1 MADAR
6 RRPIAPVRKLVAAV
20 LGTFAVFVMLFG
32 AGMQSW
38 AIVAVG
44 LAVLVLA
51 ISMVLVNTI
60 RGGARAWVAGT
71 AHVMTA
77 TEPPASSTYGRC
89 ELQIVIDAPGLPAA
103 SIKVR
108 ESRVPVAKWPLPGVT
123 LPIMV
128 AVDDLRHVRILWDE
142 ALTHAEAAATME
154 PEGGYLPETDD
165 ILFEEDEPP
174 WSRRGPDDPVA
185 ADLPDDMDGGI
196 RDEPV
201 VVHQS
206 TPGGPIV
213 LEGTVIEQ
221 PSNGESRSVPL
232 PRRARSKHDKGNGN
246 GAATAVADPAEV
258 DDPLEPE
265 PEQRL
270 PEPEAVDDEDLADL
284 ITPYPSAHPG
294 PSGSIHGVGVTVL
307 VTDLARSI
315 EFYRDML
322 GFYEIDGGDG
332 NAVLASGDTRLVL
345 RAINDLSPAGPR
357 TVHLNL
363 EVGDITA
370 THDELKSKG
379 VKFTY
384 GPRAVN
390 KGARL
395 ELWAAAFKDPD
406 GHGIAITQWR
416 NRAEEADREA
426 ADRETA
432 EPEAAE
438 PETTDRETTGREA
451 TDRQAAD
458 DGA

>member
-1 MADAR
+1 VADAR

-20 LGTFAVFVMLFG
+20 LGTFAAFVMLFG

-51 ISMVLVNTI
+51 ISLLVVNSI

-77 TEPPASSTYGRC
+77 SEPPASSTYGRC

-108 ESRVPVAKWPLPGVT
+108 ESRVPVAKWPIPGVQ

-128 AVDDLRHVRILWDE
+128 AVDDLRHVRILWDD
-142 ALTHAEAAATME
+142 ALTHTEAAATME
-154 PEGGYLPETDD
+154 AEPGYLPESDD
-165 ILFEEDEPP
+165 ILFDDDEPP
-174 WSRRGPDDPVA
+174 WSRRDPDEPVT
-185 ADLPDDMDGGI
+185 ADLTDDLGGGI
-196 RDEPV
+196 RDEPPV
-201 VVHQS
+201 VVRQ
-206 TPGGPIV
+206 TPGGPTV
-213 LEGTVIEQ
+213 LEGTIVE
-221 PSNGESRSVPL
+221 PSNTDPRTVPL
-232 PRRARSKHDKGNGN
+232 PRRARPKRGDKESGGGSN
-246 GAATAVADPAEV
+246 GAATAVADPAPV
-258 DDPLEPE
+258 DEPVEPE
-265 PEQRL
+265 PVD
-270 PEPEAVDDEDLADL
+270 PEPAEQDDLDDLDDL
-284 ITPYPSAHPG
+284 ITAYPSAHPG

-307 VTDLARSI
+307 VTDLARSV

-322 GFYEIDGGDG
+322 GFYEIDGGEG

-345 RAINDLSPAGPR
+345 RVINDVSPAGPR

-370 THDELKSKG
+370 THEELKAKG

-384 GPRAVN
+384 GPRPVN
-390 KGARL
+390 KGAKL

-416 NRAEEADREA
+416 SRAD
-426 ADRETA
+426 T
-432 EPEAAE
+432 
-438 PETTDRETTGREA
+438 
-451 TDRQAAD
+451 AD
-458 DGA
+458 DQAVADGA

>member
-6 RRPIAPVRKLVAAV
+6 RRPVAPVRKLVAAV
-20 LGTFAVFVMLFG
+20 LGTIAVFVMLFG

-142 ALTHAEAAATME
+142 ALTHAEAAAVME
-154 PEGGYLPETDD
+154 PERDYGAETDD
-165 ILFEEDEPP
+165 LLFEEDEPP
-174 WSRRGPDDPVA
+174 WSRRGPDEPVTT
-185 ADLPDDMDGGI
+185 DLVDDLDDLDDLDDGI
-196 RDEPV
+196 REEPV
-201 VVHQS
+201 VVHQP
-206 TPGGPIV
+206 TPGGPFV
-213 LEGTVIEQ
+213 VEGTVVE
-221 PSNGESRSVPL
+221 PHTSGESRTVPL
-232 PRRARSKHDKGNGN
+232 PRRAQRDGNGNGN
-246 GAATAVADPAEV
+246 GAATAVVDPAPSTADL
-258 DDPLEPE
+258 DDPMEPDPLDLPLDE
-265 PEQRL
+265 PTAG
-270 PEPEAVDDEDLADL
+270 PVADDDQFADL
-284 ITPYPSAHPG
+284 LSTYPSANPG
-294 PSGSIHGVGVTVL
+294 RGGSIHNVGVTVL

-332 NAVLASGDTRLVL
+332 NAVLASGETRLVL

-370 THDELKSKG
+370 THEELKAKG

-384 GPRAVN
+384 APRPVN
-390 KGARL
+390 KGAKL

-416 NRAEEADREA
+416 NREEEA
-426 ADRETA
+426 TA
-432 EPEAAE
+432 
-438 PETTDRETTGREA
+438 
-451 TDRQAAD
+451 RQAVD

>member
-1 MADAR
+1 VADAR

-20 LGTFAVFVMLFG
+20 LGTIAVFVMLFG

-60 RGGARAWVAGT
+60 RGGARAWVSGT

-77 TEPPASSTYGRC
+77 TEPPASATYGRC

-154 PEGGYLPETDD
+154 PEYHYVPESDD

-174 WSRRGPDDPVA
+174 WSRRGPDEPVT
-185 ADLPDDMDGGI
+185 ADLTDDLGGGI

-201 VVHQS
+201 VMHQP

-213 LEGTVIEQ
+213 LEGTVVEP
-221 PSNGESRSVPL
+221 PSSGEPRSVPL
-232 PRRARSKHDKGNGN
+232 PRRARAKRDKGDGN
-246 GAATAVADPAEV
+246 GPATAVADPASSGPAV
-258 DDPLEPE
+258 ADDPVESDPID
-265 PEQRL
+265 L
-270 PEPEAVDDEDLADL
+270 PLDDESGIPPAADDDFADL
-284 ITPYPSAHPG
+284 IAAYPSAHPG

-307 VTDLARSI
+307 VTDLARSV

-345 RAINDLSPAGPR
+345 RAISDLSPAGPR

-370 THDELKSKG
+370 THDELKAKG

-384 GPRAVN
+384 GPRPVN
-390 KGARL
+390 KGAKL

-416 NRAEEADREA
+416 SRPEE
-426 ADRETA
+426 
-432 EPEAAE
+432 
-438 PETTDRETTGREA
+438 
-451 TDRQAAD
+451 TDRQPVDRQAMD

>member
-142 ALTHAEAAATME
+142 ALTHTEAAATME
-154 PEGGYLPETDD
+154 PEREYTAESDD

-174 WSRRGPDDPVA
+174 WSRRGPDEPVT
-185 ADLPDDMDGGI
+185 ADLTDDLGGGI

-201 VVHQS
+201 VVHQA

-213 LEGTVIEQ
+213 LEGTVVEQ
-221 PSNGESRSVPL
+221 PSTSEPRSVPL
-232 PRRARSKHDKGNGN
+232 PRRARAKRDNGNGN
-246 GAATAVADPAEV
+246 GAATAVAEPTASGPAV
-258 DDPLEPE
+258 DDPSEPD
-265 PEQRL
+265 PLDL
-270 PEPEAVDDEDLADL
+270 PLDDESGIPPTAQDDDDLADL
-284 ITPYPSAHPG
+284 ITAYPSAHPG

-345 RAINDLSPAGPR
+345 RVINDLSPAGPR

-370 THDELKSKG
+370 THEELKSKG

-384 GPRAVN
+384 GPRPVN
-390 KGARL
+390 KGAKL

-416 NRAEEADREA
+416 NRAEES
-426 ADRETA
+426 
-432 EPEAAE
+432 
-438 PETTDRETTGREA
+438 
-451 TDRQAAD
+451 DRQAMD

>member
-142 ALTHAEAAATME
+142 ALTHTEAAARLE
-154 PEGGYLPETDD
+154 PEQDYLPESDD

-174 WSRRGPDDPVA
+174 WSRRGPDEPVT
-185 ADLPDDMDGGI
+185 ADLTDDLGGGI

-201 VVHQS
+201 VVHQP

-213 LEGTVIEQ
+213 LEGIVVEP
-221 PSNGESRSVPL
+221 PSGGEARSVPL
-232 PRRARSKHDKGNGN
+232 PRRARSNQDKGNGN
-246 GAATAVADPAEV
+246 GAAATAVADPASAPESSEPLDPTPAE
-258 DDPLEPE
+258 DD
-265 PEQRL
+265 
-270 PEPEAVDDEDLADL
+270 VFDDF
-284 ITPYPSAHPG
+284 TPYPSAHPG

-345 RAINDLSPAGPR
+345 RAITDLSPAGPR

-370 THDELKSKG
+370 THEELKAKG

-384 GPRAVN
+384 GPRPVN
-390 KGARL
+390 KGAKL

-416 NRAEEADREA
+416 NRAEEADE
-426 ADRETA
+426 
-432 EPEAAE
+432 
-438 PETTDRETTGREA
+438 
-451 TDRQAAD
+451 QAVD

>member
-1 MADAR
+1 VADAR

-77 TEPPASSTYGRC
+77 SEPPASSTYGRC
-89 ELQIVIDAPGLPAA
+89 ELQIIIDAPGLPAA

-128 AVDDLRHVRILWDE
+128 AVDDLRHVRILWDD
-142 ALTHAEAAATME
+142 ALTHTEAAASMAPE
-154 PEGGYLPETDD
+154 PDYLSETDD

-174 WSRRGPDDPVA
+174 WSRRGPDEPVT
-185 ADLPDDMDGGI
+185 ADLTDDLGGGI

-201 VVHQS
+201 VVHQP

-213 LEGTVIEQ
+213 LEGTVVEQ
-221 PSNGESRSVPL
+221 PSTADPRTVPL
-232 PRRARSKHDKGNGN
+232 PRRARSKRDKGNGN
-246 GAATAVADPAEV
+246 GATTTVAEPPPA

-265 PEQRL
+265 PV
-270 PEPEAVDDEDLADL
+270 EPVAEESALDDGDLDDL
-284 ITPYPSAHPG
+284 ITAYPSAHPG

-322 GFYEIDGGDG
+322 GFYEIDGGEG

-345 RAINDLSPAGPR
+345 RVISDVSPAGPR

-363 EVGDITA
+363 EVGDVQA
-370 THDELKSKG
+370 THEELKAKG

-384 GPRAVN
+384 GPRPVN
-390 KGARL
+390 KGAKL

-416 NRAEEADREA
+416 NRPD
-426 ADRETA
+426 
-432 EPEAAE
+432 EP
-438 PETTDRETTGREA
+438 DQ
-451 TDRQAAD
+451 QAMY

>member
-77 TEPPASSTYGRC
+77 SEPPASSTYGRC

-128 AVDDLRHVRILWDE
+128 AVDDLRHVRILWDD
-142 ALTHAEAAATME
+142 ALTHAEAAATMAPE
-154 PEGGYLPETDD
+154 PDYLPEADD

-174 WSRRGPDDPVA
+174 WSRRGPDEPVT
-185 ADLPDDMDGGI
+185 ADLTDDLGGGI

-201 VVHQS
+201 VVHQP

-213 LEGTVIEQ
+213 LEGTVVEQ
-221 PSNGESRSVPL
+221 GPSDPRTVPL
-232 PRRARSKHDKGNGN
+232 PRRARPKRDKGNGN
-246 GAATAVADPAEV
+246 STTTAVAEPAPPA
-258 DDPLEPE
+258 DDPVEPE
-265 PEQRL
+265 PV
-270 PEPEAVDDEDLADL
+270 EPVAEETAVDDGDLDDL
-284 ITPYPSAHPG
+284 ITAYPSAHPG

-345 RAINDLSPAGPR
+345 RVISDVSPAGPR

-363 EVGDITA
+363 EVGDIKA
-370 THDELKSKG
+370 THDELKAKG

-384 GPRAVN
+384 GPRPVN
-390 KGARL
+390 KGAKL

-416 NRAEEADREA
+416 SRVDDADK
-426 ADRETA
+426 
-432 EPEAAE
+432 
-438 PETTDRETTGREA
+438 
-451 TDRQAAD
+451 QAMD

>member
-51 ISMVLVNTI
+51 ISMVLVTTI

-77 TEPPASSTYGRC
+77 SEPPASSTYGRC

-128 AVDDLRHVRILWDE
+128 AVDDLRHVRILWDD
-142 ALTHAEAAATME
+142 ALTHAEAAATMA
-154 PEGGYLPETDD
+154 PDPGDYLPESDD

-174 WSRRGPDDPVA
+174 WSRRGPDEPVT
-185 ADLPDDMDGGI
+185 ADLTDDLGGGI

-201 VVHQS
+201 VVHQP

-213 LEGTVIEQ
+213 LEGTVVEQ
-221 PSNGESRSVPL
+221 GPTDPRTVPL
-232 PRRARSKHDKGNGN
+232 PRRARSKRDKGKGNGN
-246 GAATAVADPAEV
+246 GATTAVAEPAPV
-258 DDPLEPE
+258 DDPIEPE
-265 PEQRL
+265 PV
-270 PEPEAVDDEDLADL
+270 EPVAEETPVDDGDLDDL
-284 ITPYPSAHPG
+284 ITAYPSAHPG

-345 RAINDLSPAGPR
+345 RVISDVSPAGPR

-363 EVGDITA
+363 EVGDIQT
-370 THDELKSKG
+370 THEELKAKG

-384 GPRAVN
+384 GPRPVN
-390 KGARL
+390 KGAKL

-416 NRAEEADREA
+416 NRPD
-426 ADRETA
+426 
-432 EPEAAE
+432 EP
-438 PETTDRETTGREA
+438 DQ
-451 TDRQAAD
+451 QAMY

>member
-1 MADAR
+1 VADAR

-77 TEPPASSTYGRC
+77 SEPPASSTYGRC

-128 AVDDLRHVRILWDE
+128 AVDDLRHVRILWDD
-142 ALTHAEAAATME
+142 ALTHAEAAASMA
-154 PEGGYLPETDD
+154 PDPDYLPESDD
-165 ILFEEDEPP
+165 LLFEEDEPP
-174 WSRRGPDDPVA
+174 WSRRGPDEPVT
-185 ADLPDDMDGGI
+185 ADLTDDLGGGI

-201 VVHQS
+201 VVHQP

-213 LEGTVIEQ
+213 LEGTVVEHSSTSD
-221 PSNGESRSVPL
+221 PRTVPL
-232 PRRARSKHDKGNGN
+232 PRRARSKRDKDNGSGN
-246 GAATAVADPAEV
+246 GATTAVAEPAPA
-258 DDPLEPE
+258 DDPVEPE
-265 PEQRL
+265 PV
-270 PEPEAVDDEDLADL
+270 EPIAEEDEGGDLDDL
-284 ITPYPSAHPG
+284 ITAYPSAHPG

-322 GFYEIDGGDG
+322 GFFEIDGGEG

-345 RAINDLSPAGPR
+345 RVINDVSPAGPR

-370 THDELKSKG
+370 THDELKAKG

-384 GPRAVN
+384 GPRPVN
-390 KGARL
+390 KGEKL

-416 NRAEEADREA
+416 NRAEDV
-426 ADRETA
+426 DQ
-432 EPEAAE
+432 
-438 PETTDRETTGREA
+438 
-451 TDRQAAD
+451 QAMD

>member
-20 LGTFAVFVMLFG
+20 LGTFAAFVMLFG

-51 ISMVLVNTI
+51 ISLVLVNTI

-108 ESRVPVAKWPLPGVT
+108 ESRVPVAKWPIPGVT

-128 AVDDLRHVRILWDE
+128 AVDDLRHVRILWDD
-142 ALTHAEAAATME
+142 ALTHAEAAATLE
-154 PEGGYLPETDD
+154 PEHEYLPESDD
-165 ILFEEDEPP
+165 ILFDDDEPP
-174 WSRRGPDDPVA
+174 PWARRGPDEPVT
-185 ADLPDDMDGGI
+185 ADLTDDLDGGV
-196 RDEPV
+196 RDDPPV

-206 TPGGPIV
+206 PGGPIV
-213 LEGTVIEQ
+213 LEGQVVE
-221 PSNGESRSVPL
+221 PSTGEARTVPL
-232 PRRARSKHDKGNGN
+232 PRRARPKRGEQGNGN
-246 GAATAVADPAEV
+246 GAATAVADPAPAG
-258 DDPLEPE
+258 DPLDPEPE
-265 PEQRL
+265 PA
-270 PEPEAVDDEDLADL
+270 EAAAVEGDDDGL
-284 ITPYPSAHPG
+284 IAYPSAHPS
-294 PSGSIHGVGVTVL
+294 PSASIHGVGVTVL
-307 VTDLARSI
+307 VTDLSRSI
-315 EFYRDML
+315 AFYRDML

-332 NAVLASGDTRLVL
+332 NAVLASGETRLVL
-345 RAINDLSPAGPR
+345 RVISDVSPAGPR

-363 EVGDITA
+363 EVGDITE
-370 THDELKSKG
+370 THEELKAKG

-384 GPRAVN
+384 GPRPVN
-390 KGARL
+390 KGAKL

-416 NRAEEADREA
+416 SRADLADE
-426 ADRETA
+426 
-432 EPEAAE
+432 
-438 PETTDRETTGREA
+438 
-451 TDRQAAD
+451 QAVA

>member
-1 MADAR
+1 VADAR

-44 LAVLVLA
+44 VAVLVLA
-51 ISMVLVNTI
+51 VSMVLVNTI

-77 TEPPASSTYGRC
+77 SEPPASSTYGRC

-128 AVDDLRHVRILWDE
+128 AVDDLRHVRILWDD
-142 ALTHAEAAATME
+142 ALTHAEAAATMAPE
-154 PEGGYLPETDD
+154 PDYLSEADD

-174 WSRRGPDDPVA
+174 WSRRGPDEPVT
-185 ADLPDDMDGGI
+185 ADLTDDLGGGI

-201 VVHQS
+201 VLHQP

-213 LEGTVIEQ
+213 LEGTVVEP
-221 PSNGESRSVPL
+221 PSSADPRSVPL
-232 PRRARSKHDKGNGN
+232 PRRARSKRDGDNGN
-246 GAATAVADPAEV
+246 SSAATTAVAEPAPAA
-258 DDPLEPE
+258 DPLEPE
-265 PEQRL
+265 L
-270 PEPEAVDDEDLADL
+270 VEPVAEEAAAEDDLDDL
-284 ITPYPSAHPG
+284 ITAYPSAHPG
-294 PSGSIHGVGVTVL
+294 PSGSIHGVGLTVL

-322 GFYEIDGGDG
+322 GFYEIDGGEG

-345 RAINDLSPAGPR
+345 RVINDVSPAGPR

-363 EVGDITA
+363 EVGDVKA
-370 THDELKSKG
+370 THEELKAKG
-379 VKFTY
+379 VRFTY
-384 GPRAVN
+384 GPRPVN
-390 KGARL
+390 KGAKL

-416 NRAEEADREA
+416 NRAEDL
-426 ADRETA
+426 
-432 EPEAAE
+432 
-438 PETTDRETTGREA
+438 
-451 TDRQAAD
+451 DRQAAD

>member
-103 SIKVR
+103 SIKIR

-142 ALTHAEAAATME
+142 ALTHAEAAAAME
-154 PEGGYLPETDD
+154 PEREYAQEADD
-165 ILFEEDEPP
+165 LLFEEDEPP
-174 WSRRGPDDPVA
+174 WSRRGPDEPVT
-185 ADLPDDMDGGI
+185 ADLTDDLGGGI

-201 VVHQS
+201 VVHQP

-213 LEGTVIEQ
+213 LEGTVVER
-221 PSNGESRSVPL
+221 SSTGEPRTVPL
-232 PRRARSKHDKGNGN
+232 PRRARPKADNGNGN
-246 GAATAVADPAEV
+246 GAATVVAEPAGSGPAADPDEP
-258 DDPLEPE
+258 DPLDIPLDEEPAASSTA
-265 PEQRL
+265 Q
-270 PEPEAVDDEDLADL
+270 DDDDLADL
-284 ITPYPSAHPG
+284 MAAYPSAHPG
-294 PSGSIHGVGVTVL
+294 PTGSIHGVGITLL

-322 GFYEIDGGDG
+322 GFYEIDGGEG
-332 NAVLASGDTRLVL
+332 NAVLASGETRLVL
-345 RAINDLSPAGPR
+345 RTISDLSPAGPR

-363 EVGDITA
+363 EVGDIQA
-370 THDELKSKG
+370 THEELKSKG
-379 VKFTY
+379 IKFTY
-384 GPRAVN
+384 GPRPVN
-390 KGARL
+390 KGAKL

-416 NRAEEADREA
+416 NRAEEADR
-426 ADRETA
+426 
-432 EPEAAE
+432 
-438 PETTDRETTGREA
+438 
-451 TDRQAAD
+451 QAMD

>member
-20 LGTFAVFVMLFG
+20 LGTLAVFVMLFG

-108 ESRVPVAKWPLPGVT
+108 ESRVPVAKWPIPGVT

-142 ALTHAEAAATME
+142 ALTHAEAAAVMDPE
-154 PEGGYLPETDD
+154 PGYLPEVDD
-165 ILFEEDEPP
+165 ILFDDDEPP
-174 WSRRGPDDPVA
+174 WSRRGQDEPVTADMTDDL
-185 ADLPDDMDGGI
+185 DGI

-201 VVHQS
+201 VMRHS
-206 TPGGPIV
+206 APGGPIV
-213 LEGTVIEQ
+213 LEGQVVE
-221 PSNGESRSVPL
+221 PSTTTEPRSVPL
-232 PRRARSKHDKGNGN
+232 PRRARSKHNDNGGNGGNGN
-246 GAATAVADPAEV
+246 GAATAVVEPAPN
-258 DDPLEPE
+258 DDESIEPE
-265 PEQRL
+265 PL
-270 PEPEAVDDEDLADL
+270 EADQDDDLADL
-284 ITPYPSAHPG
+284 IATAYPSAHPG

-345 RAINDLSPAGPR
+345 RVINELSPAGPR

-363 EVGDITA
+363 EVGDVKA
-370 THDELKSKG
+370 THDELKAKG

-390 KGARL
+390 KGAKL

-416 NRAEEADREA
+416 NRAD
-426 ADRETA
+426 ETD
-432 EPEAAE
+432 E
-438 PETTDRETTGREA
+438 
-451 TDRQAAD
+451 QIVD

>member
-1 MADAR
+1 VADAR

-77 TEPPASSTYGRC
+77 SEPPASSTYGRC

-128 AVDDLRHVRILWDE
+128 AVDDLRHVRILWDD
-142 ALTHAEAAATME
+142 ALTHAEAAATMA
-154 PEGGYLPETDD
+154 PDPDYLPESDD

-174 WSRRGPDDPVA
+174 WSRRGPDEPVT
-185 ADLPDDMDGGI
+185 ADLTDDLGGGI

-201 VVHQS
+201 VVHQP

-213 LEGTVIEQ
+213 LEGTVVEHSATSD
-221 PSNGESRSVPL
+221 PRTVPL
-232 PRRARSKHDKGNGN
+232 PRRARSKRDKGNGN
-246 GAATAVADPAEV
+246 GATTAVAEPAPV
-258 DDPLEPE
+258 DDQVEPE
-265 PEQRL
+265 PVE
-270 PEPEAVDDEDLADL
+270 PEPVEPIVEEAEGDDLDDL
-284 ITPYPSAHPG
+284 ITAYPSAHPG

-322 GFYEIDGGDG
+322 GFFEIDGGEG

-345 RAINDLSPAGPR
+345 RVINDVSPAGPR

-370 THDELKSKG
+370 THEELKAKG

-384 GPRAVN
+384 GPRPVN
-390 KGARL
+390 KGAKL

-416 NRAEEADREA
+416 NRAD
-426 ADRETA
+426 D
-432 EPEAAE
+432 
-438 PETTDRETTGREA
+438 TDQ
-451 TDRQAAD
+451 QAIY

>member
-1 MADAR
+1 VADAR

-51 ISMVLVNTI
+51 ISMVLVTTI

-154 PEGGYLPETDD
+154 PSQDYLADSDD
-165 ILFEEDEPP
+165 IIFEEDEPP
-174 WSRRGPDDPVA
+174 WSRRGPDEPVT
-185 ADLPDDMDGGI
+185 ADLTDDLGGGI
-196 RDEPV
+196 RDEPPV
-201 VVHQS
+201 VVHQP

-213 LEGTVIEQ
+213 LEGTVVEQ
-221 PSNGESRSVPL
+221 PSGGDPRSVPL
-232 PRRARSKHDKGNGN
+232 PRRARSKRDKGNGN
-246 GAATAVADPAEV
+246 GATTAVAEPAASGPVV
-258 DDPLEPE
+258 DDPMGPDPLD
-265 PEQRL
+265 L
-270 PEPEAVDDEDLADL
+270 PLDDEAGAAQADDGNGDLDDL
-284 ITPYPSAHPG
+284 ITAYPSAHPG

-345 RAINDLSPAGPR
+345 RVINDLSPAGPR

-363 EVGDITA
+363 EVGDVTA
-370 THDELKSKG
+370 THDELKAKG

-384 GPRAVN
+384 GPRPVN
-390 KGARL
+390 KGAKL

-416 NRAEEADREA
+416 NRAD
-426 ADRETA
+426 DV
-432 EPEAAE
+432 
-438 PETTDRETTGREA
+438 DQ
-451 TDRQAAD
+451 QAMD